1 MGRNLLLW
9 VAIIALSV
17 FAGCRWEASRQAVER
32 LRLSQEADSTIV
44 ALKADS
50 ARLQALYGQAVHDA
64 DQAWDSVEVLKR
76 STRHAVAQLATL
88 TATVKQ
94 TETRLDSAT
103 TALDSLKIYPVLV
116 QGLNLEL
123 TATRDAL
130 GKALHTIEQDSISYA
145 KLEGLR
151 QLDIE
156 RYENA
161 EARVQALGDLNETLR
176 GELAA
181 SRGWWPK
188 VKVSGT
194 TALVGLGVVCVVTPV
209 C

>member
-1 MGRNLLLW
+1 MGRNALLW

-32 LRLSQEADSTIV
+32 LRLSREADSTIV
-44 ALKADS
+44 ALRADS
-50 ARLQALYGQAVHDA
+50 AALNALYGDAVQQMVA
-64 DQAWDSVEVLKR
+64 ARDSVETLKVQ
-76 STRHAVAQLATL
+76 TRKAVAQLATL

-103 TALDSLKIYPVLV
+103 TALDSLEVYPALV
-116 QGLNLEL
+116 EGLKVEL
-123 TATRDAL
+123 VTTRDAL

-151 QLDIE
+151 HLDVA

-161 EARVQALGDLNETLR
+161 EARVQALGVLNASLR

-194 TALVGLGVVCVVTPV
+194 TALVGLGVVCVVTTV